1 MIIFTT
7 IVLRA
12 VTTLYIASTNLKL
25 NFLDALVIH
34 VSLLYIIMSG
44 ALGRNLENFQVHLLG
59 ELNFDFSIIGVSE
72 TKIISGKNLDF
83 NPNIPGYI
91 FEDDPTPLTSGGVG
105 LYINES
111 LKYTVI
117 EKTSNDAFQAL
128 WIEIHSSQKCNII
141 CGIVYRKRN
150 IPQRFQEYFDETL
163 EKLIASNQSVY
174 ITGDFNINL
183 LHAESSRYAQEFL
196 LSLQSFSFTP
206 IIDKPTRVHN
216 NSATL
221 IDNILTNKVDA
232 NITSD
237 NIVSDISDHFSQFCV
252 SHTFFKKLKSKK
264 QKRRDFSGFSVNS
277 FNSELSEA
285 LLNQNNFVD
294 QFVVDI
300 TFSNFY
306 NTLSGLVEKHVPL
319 KTLSKRKLKHF
330 SKPWITIGL
339 KKSIK
344 VKNSLFQSGNFAQ
357 YKPYINKISALTRVS
372 KKNYYHAFFAD
383 NLNNMKN
390 TWNGINSLING
401 KKKKSRAISSLK
413 RLNNGMATDP
423 LEISNI
429 FNNYFSSVGEKLASR
444 VPLSSCSFTDYLS
457 PNNCP
462 NSFFFDAVSPV
473 DIEREILSIPR
484 NKT

>member
-1 MIIFTT
+1 M
-7 IVLRA
+7 
-12 VTTLYIASTNLKL
+12 
-25 NFLDALVIH
+25 
-34 VSLLYIIMSG
+34 
-44 ALGRNLENFQVHLLG
+44 
-59 ELNFDFSIIGVSE
+59 
-72 TKIISGKNLDF
+72 
-83 NPNIPGYI
+83 
-91 FEDDPTPLTSGGVG
+91 
-105 LYINES
+105 YINES
-111 LKYTVI
+111 LKYTVV

-128 WIEIHSSQKCNII
+128 WIEIHSLQKCNII

-150 IPQRFQEYFDETL
+150 IPQRFQEYFDETV
-163 EKLIASNQSVY
+163 EKLIASNKSVY
-174 ITGDFNINL
+174 IMGDFNINL

-306 NTLSGLVEKHVPL
+306 NTLSGLVEKHAPL
-319 KTLSKRKLKHF
+319 KTLSKRKLKQF

-357 YKPYINKISALTRVS
+357 YKLYRNKISALTRVS

-429 FNNYFSSVGEKLASR
+429 TSL
-444 VPLSSCSFTDYLS
+444 PLVK
-457 PNNCP
+457 N
-462 NSFFFDAVSPV
+462 
-473 DIEREILSIPR
+473 
-484 NKT
+484 

>member
-1 MIIFTT
+1 
-7 IVLRA
+7 
-12 VTTLYIASTNLKL
+12 
-25 NFLDALVIH
+25 
-34 VSLLYIIMSG
+34 MSG
-44 ALGRNLENFQVHLLG
+44 ALGRNLENFQVHLLD

-91 FEDDPTPLTSGGVG
+91 FEYAPTPLTSGGVC

-117 EKTSNDAFQAL
+117 EKTSNEDFQAL

-141 CGIVYRKRN
+141 CGIVYRQHN
-150 IPQRFQEYFDETL
+150 SPQRFQGYFDETP
-163 EKLIASNQSVY
+163 EKVIASNKSVY
-174 ITGDFNINL
+174 IMGDFNINL

-206 IIDKPTRVHN
+206 TINKPTRVHN

-277 FNSELSEA
+277 FNSELSEE
-285 LLNQNNFVD
+285 LLNQNNFDD

-300 TFSNFY
+300 AFSNFY
-306 NTLSGLVEKHVPL
+306 NTLSVLVEKHAPM
-319 KTLSKRKLKHF
+319 KTLSKRKLKQF

-357 YKPYINKISALTRVS
+357 YKLYRNKISALTRVS
-372 KKNYYHAFFAD
+372 KENYYHAFFAD

-413 RLNNGMATDP
+413 RLNNGITTDP

-444 VPLSSCSFTDYLS
+444 VPPSSCSFTDYLS
-457 PNNCP
+457 PNNYP

-473 DIEREILSIPR
+473 DIEHEILSIPR

>member
-1 MIIFTT
+1 MSLIF
-7 IVLRA
+7 A
-12 VTTLYIASTNLKL
+12 
-25 NFLDALVIH
+25 
-34 VSLLYIIMSG
+34 
-44 ALGRNLENFQVHLLG
+44 
-59 ELNFDFSIIGVSE
+59 
-72 TKIISGKNLDF
+72 
-83 NPNIPGYI
+83 
-91 FEDDPTPLTSGGVG
+91 
-105 LYINES
+105 
-111 LKYTVI
+111 
-117 EKTSNDAFQAL
+117 
-128 WIEIHSSQKCNII
+128 
-141 CGIVYRKRN
+141 
-150 IPQRFQEYFDETL
+150 
-163 EKLIASNQSVY
+163 
-174 ITGDFNINL
+174 
-183 LHAESSRYAQEFL
+183 
-196 LSLQSFSFTP
+196 
-206 IIDKPTRVHN
+206 
-216 NSATL
+216 
-221 IDNILTNKVDA
+221 
-232 NITSD
+232 
-237 NIVSDISDHFSQFCV
+237 
-252 SHTFFKKLKSKK
+252 KK

-306 NTLSGLVEKHVPL
+306 NTLSGLVEKHAPL

-344 VKNSLFQSGNFAQ
+344 VKNSLFQSGSFAQ
-357 YKPYINKISALTRVS
+357 YKLYRNKISALTRVS

-429 FNNYFSSVGEKLASR
+429 FNNYFSSVGEKLASP
-444 VPLSSCSFTDYLS
+444 VPPSSCSFTDYLS
-457 PNNCP
+457 PNNYP